1 MPAPRDDLS
10 WQDHLKGPD
19 PDELLA
25 PSTQIVPDRETYL
38 GQGRLEV
45 GRRISDD
52 QVELFASTDAA
63 TALQLEFALHAQPF
77 IAVHDVGA
85 SAAVR
90 LLSSL
95 AAATGQRLQRLTVR
109 KQGHGVALA
118 VLQFVEVRLA
128 DDSRVRVYASDLGNE
143 GPLRLPVA
151 KVLLGR
157 SQLGVLLMGSLPPAA
172 LASELQPLNGAVMVG
187 PWPNRELLM
196 VPLGSG
202 VPLANHAAQLAG
214 NSGVAVHVT
223 PHAGKTRQAWAFIAG
238 AWNRLHG
245 GGGSR
250 ALQAEFGPATA
261 PPAAA
266 APRIEA
272 PVPVIARSPLPDRPL
287 REVAP
292 ATKAWQAYVDQC
304 QLLKGAVAC
313 CAFDVQASLPLAQ
326 AGPAATAASLAEQGA
341 RLLKAMAEATRAVG
355 LGAAPSEGSVSAAG
369 HHLLVRLIPGH
380 PGIALHLLLSN
391 AANLTLAKLQLERI
405 TPP

>member
-1 MPAPRDDLS
+1 
-10 WQDHLKGPD
+10 
-19 PDELLA
+19 
-25 PSTQIVPDRETYL
+25 
-38 GQGRLEV
+38 
-45 GRRISDD
+45 
-52 QVELFASTDAA
+52 
-63 TALQLEFALHAQPF
+63 
-77 IAVHDVGA
+77 
-85 SAAVR
+85 
-90 LLSSL
+90 
-95 AAATGQRLQRLTVR
+95 
-109 KQGHGVALA
+109 
-118 VLQFVEVRLA
+118 
-128 DDSRVRVYASDLGNE
+128 
-143 GPLRLPVA
+143 
-151 KVLLGR
+151 
-157 SQLGVLLMGSLPPAA
+157 
-172 LASELQPLNGAVMVG
+172 MVG

-223 PHAGKTRQAWAFIAG
+223 PNAGKTRQAWAFIAG

>member
-25 PSTQIVPDRETYL
+25 PSTQIVPDREAYL
-38 GQGRLEV
+38 GQGRQEV

-85 SAAVR
+85 SASLR

-95 AAATGQRLQRLTVR
+95 AAAAGQRLQRLTVR

-128 DDSRVRVYASDLGNE
+128 DDSRVRVYASDLGTE

-172 LASELQPLNGAVMVG
+172 LASELQPLSGAVMVG

-214 NSGVAVHVT
+214 NSSVAVHVT

-250 ALQAEFGPATA
+250 AMQAEFGPAAA

-266 APRIEA
+266 PRLQAPA
-272 PVPVIARSPLPDRPL
+272 QVMARSPLPDKPL
-287 REVAP
+287 REAAP
-292 ATKAWQAYVDQC
+292 ATKAWQSYVDQC
-304 QLLKGAVAC
+304 QLLRGAVAC
-313 CAFDVQASLPLAQ
+313 CAFDLQASLPLAQ
-326 AGPAATAASLAEQGA
+326 AGPAATAVALADQGA
-341 RLLKAMAEATRAVG
+341 RLFKAMAEATRAVG
-355 LGAAPSEGSVSAAG
+355 LDAAPSEGSVSAAG
-369 HHLLVRLIPGH
+369 HHLLVRVIPGH
-380 PGIALHLLLSN
+380 PGIALHLLLSS
-391 AANLTLAKLQLERI
+391 AANLTLAKLQVERI